1 MDSIRI
7 GASVKRIAIND
18 DPERVIVFD
27 PSDVAFVERFQG
39 LTQELVARQAEYE
52 QRARELDQVTEADE
66 LGLPVN
72 LDDRLGFMRE
82 VCEYTH
88 GQIDAL
94 FGAGTSRKAF
104 EGALSLEMIGEF
116 FEGLTP
122 FIQNG
127 RSEKLAKYLPQPT
140 PAKKKAR
147 RRPAAKEK
155 KDHA

>member
-7 GASVKRIAIND
+7 GGSVKRIAIND

-27 PSDVAFVERFQG
+27 PTDVAFVERFQG

-52 QRARELDQVTEADE
+52 QRARELDKVTDADE

-72 LDDRLGFMRE
+72 LDERLGFMRE

-94 FGAGTSRKAF
+94 FGEGTSQKAF
-104 EGALSLEMIGEF
+104 DGALSLEMIGEF
-116 FEGLTP
+116 FEGMSV
-122 FIQNG
+122 FIQDG
-127 RSEKLAKYLPQPT
+127 RSKKMEKYLPPGT
-140 PAKKKAR
+140 AR
-147 RRPAAKEK
+147 RKKSAKAK
-155 KDHA
+155 